1 MATVVE
7 PNSRPGKAFN
17 EKGGDALL
25 LALAMGLSIPKAARR
40 AGIDPTIA
48 YRRLRNPAF
57 RQKVEELR
65 QALIGQAV
73 SQLRRAACEAIDTL
87 RGLLSSDNEQTRGAA
102 ARTLL
107 EHFGKAIEAAKPAQ
121 GKTGD
126 NAVSYNW
133 DRFLQTI
140 TGNGPPQESVE
151 EEVERLLLEPPPPE
165 GKTDD

>member
-73 SQLRRAACEAIDTL
+73 GQLRRAACEAIDTL
-87 RGLLSSDNEQTRGAA
+87 RGLLRSDNEQTRGAA

-121 GKTGD
+121 GKMGGG
-126 NAVSYNW
+126 VPYNW

-140 TGNGPPQESVE
+140 SGNEPPQESVE